1 MFINNL
7 SDVFGEWWK
16 KLLHTKLDI
25 LDEGGFGFSRS
36 FLSKSIALGRALLK
50 ISSLYP
56 FSLNLEHRSAACS
69 SNADSERQMCF
80 ILTSWLYGKARRVI
94 T

>member
-1 MFINNL
+1 MEK
-7 SDVFGEWWK
+7 VVAHK
-16 KLLHTKLDI
+16 VLLPDI